1 MQNKIYTFTIAVLM
15 FVGLAVAIGSL
26 APVNHEGPQAASPY
40 AVIPGYYNVTISET
54 GLPANT
60 TWYIGA
66 PYSYNGGVDY
76 TYNTT
81 ANTSSSYNHITDF
94 LSNGSYT
101 IFVYTIT
108 IGSVS
113 YVPNYAEQNGYISII
128 VSGTNVTD
136 TVTFTKTSQTPVSTF
151 YTLKLKVTNLPT
163 VLNGVYFYWYAYIY
177 TTTNNLV
184 SDQTSYNSTM
194 SFTSILTNGT
204 YIYDI
209 YSSSTFFTITPSSGY
224 FEVSGH
230 NVTISL
236 NYAKTPRVADYNATV
251 TEKGLPAT
259 YLFGTTIY
267 LYEYYDQVGSN
278 STVISSGA
286 SVSFSLPNG
295 TYYYVGSY
303 SEPSGNAYY
312 ISSNYEGSFTINGT
326 NVAVTITYQQEEF
339 LIIKV
344 SPNTVNTTSLDYSV
358 ETVNINNG
366 ATNTYTSNSIMSL
379 QLLSPGTYYYYISVN
394 GGSYKLSPTF
404 GEFRIIDSNVTVQLN
419 ATFEQQYT
427 VTLIEHG
434 LPLSSGYY
442 YWDAEVS
449 GNGVSYSLVSD
460 SSNVF
465 SFSVPNGTY
474 SVAFLYYFNIPL
486 IPGAAYHAPN
496 STFTVSGKNITANVT
511 YSQSSTAGSSSS
523 LTTVGI
529 PVAAGVIGVVAGA
542 GVVAV
547 ALRRKT
553 KAP

>member
-1 MQNKIYTFTIAVLM
+1 MQKKFYTFTIAALM
-15 FVGLAVAIGSL
+15 FLGLSVAIGSL
-26 APVNHEGPQAASPY
+26 APINHAGPQAASPY
-40 AVIPGYYNVTISET
+40 AAISGYYNVTISES

-60 TWYIGA
+60 TWDIGA
-66 PYSYNGGVDY
+66 PYSYNGGEVD

-94 LSNGSYT
+94 LSNGTYT
-101 IFVYTIT
+101 IFVDTVT
-108 IGSVS
+108 IGSVN
-113 YVPNYAEQNGYISII
+113 YVPNYAEQNGYINII
-128 VSGTNVTD
+128 VSGANVTD
-136 TVTFTKTSQTPVSTF
+136 TVSFTKVSQTPVNTS
-151 YTLKLKVTNLPT
+151 YTLKMKVTNLPT
-163 VLNGVYFYWYAYIY
+163 VLNGFYFDWYAYIY
-177 TTTNNLV
+177 TTTNSLV

-204 YIYDI
+204 YYYDL
-209 YSSSTFFTITPSSGY
+209 YFSSSLFTITPSSGY

-236 NYAKTPRVADYNATV
+236 HYAKTPRVADYNATV
-251 TEKGLPAT
+251 TENGLPGT

-267 LYEYYDQVGSN
+267 YDEYYDQIGSN

-303 SEPSGNAYY
+303 SQPSGNAYY
-312 ISSNYEGSFTINGT
+312 TSSNYEGSFTINGT

-339 LIIKV
+339 LIVKV

-366 ATNTYTSNSIMSL
+366 ATNTYTSNSIMSS

-419 ATFEQQYT
+419 ATFDQQYT

-449 GNGVSYSLVSD
+449 GNGVSYSFVSD
-460 SSNVF
+460 TSNVF
-465 SFSVPNGTY
+465 SFSLPNGTY
-474 SVAFLYYFNIPL
+474 SVAFLYYFDIPL
-486 IPGAAYHAPN
+486 APGTAYHAP
-496 STFTVSGKNITANVT
+496 TAPLTVSGKNITANVT
-511 YSQSSTAGSSSS
+511 YSPSSTAGSAS

-529 PVAAGVIGVVAGA
+529 PVAAGVIGVAAGA
-542 GVVAV
+542 GIVALS
-547 ALRRKT
+547 LRRKT